1 MPSDL
6 PADLRRVSH
15 AEREAVAEQLRVA
28 AGEGRLDMEELSDR
42 LEAAFA
48 ARTYADLVPLTRD
61 LPDHGDAPA
70 PAVAPAQHHRI
81 GGRPGSRWSFALM
94 SGSSRKGRWVVP
106 ERYTAVAVMGG
117 VDLDLRDALLEKRDV
132 TIWCWAWMGGI
143 DVKVPEDVA
152 VDVSGL
158 ALMGAFDDVGGCS
171 TPSPDAPVV
180 RIKGFALMGGVDV
193 RRRRRT
199 QVRDS

>member
-1 MPSDL
+1 V
-6 PADLRRVSH
+6 PAELRRVSH
-15 AEREAVAEQLRVA
+15 AEREAVADRLRVA

-48 ARTYADLVPLTRD
+48 ARTYADLVPLTHD
-61 LPDHGDAPA
+61 LPDHQAGVPA
-70 PAVAPAQHHRI
+70 PAATPATAHHRV

-94 SGSSRKGRWVVP
+94 SGSSRRGRWVVP
-106 ERYTAVAVMGG
+106 ETFTAVAVMGG
-117 VDLDLRDALLEKRDV
+117 VELDLRDALLEKRDV

-152 VDVSGL
+152 VDVSGM
-158 ALMGAFDDVGGCS
+158 AFMGAFDEVSGSS

-193 RRRRRT
+193 RRRRR
-199 QVRDS
+199 RDRDA